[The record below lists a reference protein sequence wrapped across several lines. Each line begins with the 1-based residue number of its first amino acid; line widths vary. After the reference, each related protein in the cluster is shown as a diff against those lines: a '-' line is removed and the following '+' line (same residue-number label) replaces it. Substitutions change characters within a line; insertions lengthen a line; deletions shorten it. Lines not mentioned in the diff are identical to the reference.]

1 VPSSPLER
9 LRLILLLGALASAV
23 AAAALAV
30 TAPDE
35 ATALR
40 VAGIAADAALAA
52 YWVRGYRRREFA
64 PTAVVAEGLVVL
76 AVLITC
82 PGNAPVPLFGLL
94 FRGLYEGPATTRI
107 AVYIAALWLAP
118 RLGGSNAGAGET
130 ASRAFGLVAAG
141 GIMPILR
148 LTLDRLERKERRMR
162 KIVEHSSDIVMIVDA
177 ELRIRWQ
184 GGSIRELLGHDPDEA
199 VARSLLDL
207 VHPED
212 ADEVR
217 TRLRELS
224 TGEADSAMVSA
235 RIQDADGGYRDIEAV
250 VSDRRAD
257 PDVDGL
263 VVSVR
268 DMAERRKVERLRDRL
283 DAQRE
288 RQQLEAEL
296 QQARRLE
303 SVGQLAGGVAHD
315 FNNLLAVI
323 VNYATLARDELP
335 EGHVAREDIAGIEDA
350 AARGARLVRQLLLFS
365 QSRAGA
371 PKLLDLNGAVRDMDG
386 LLGHTLGG
394 HIALCYELDSEPL
407 LTCAD
412 LSSLEQV
419 LVNLVVNARDAI
431 PAAGT
436 ITIRTASVLVEPSE
450 SVELEVPCGRFMRLS
465 VSDDG
470 CGMDAGTL
478 ARACEP
484 FFSTKGPGGGTGL
497 GLATVFGVAR
507 EAGGC
512 VTIQSEPDAGTTV
525 HVLLPAATAGDIA
538 ADAEADAELAAAG

>member
-1 VPSSPLER
+1 MPSSPLER
-9 LRLILLLGALASAV
+9 LRLILLLGALASVV

-30 TAPDE
+30 TAPAE
-35 ATALR
+35 PSLVR
-40 VAGIAADAALAA
+40 VAGITANAALAV
-52 YWVRGYRRREFA
+52 YWIRGYRRRDFA
-64 PTAVVAEGLVVL
+64 PIAIVAEGLVVL
-76 AVLITC
+76 AILAAC

-94 FRGLYEGPATTRI
+94 FRSLYGGSVTTRLGI
-107 AVYIAALWLAP
+107 YIAALWLAP
-118 RLGGSNAGAGET
+118 LIGGSDAGVGET
-130 ASRAFGLVAAG
+130 ASRAAGLVAAG
-141 GIMPILR
+141 LIMPTLR
-148 LTLDRLERKERRMR
+148 IALDRLERKERRMR

-199 VARSLLDL
+199 VARSLLEL

-217 TRLRELS
+217 NRLRELS
-224 TGEADSAMVSA
+224 AGDEDSAMVSA
-235 RIQDADGGYRDIEAV
+235 RIRDADGGYRDVEAV
-250 VSDRRAD
+250 VSDRRQD

-283 DAQRE
+283 EAQRE

-296 QQARRLE
+296 QGARRLE

-323 VNYATLARDELP
+323 VNCATLARDELP
-335 EGHVAREDIAGIEDA
+335 EGHVARMDIAGIEDA
-350 AARGARLVRQLLLFS
+350 AERGARLVRQLLLFS
-365 QSRAGA
+365 QSRTAA
-371 PKLLDLNGAVRDMDG
+371 PKLLDLTGAVRDMDG

-394 HIALCYELDSEPL
+394 HIELRYELDPQPL

-419 LVNLVVNARDAI
+419 LVNLVVNARDAV
-431 PAAGT
+431 PTGGT

-450 SVELEVPCGRFMRLS
+450 SVELEVPCGRYARLS
-465 VSDDG
+465 VTDDG
-470 CGMDAGTL
+470 CGMDVDTL

-497 GLATVFGVAR
+497 GLSTVFGVAR
-507 EAGGC
+507 EAGGG
-512 VTIQSEPDAGTTV
+512 VTIQSQPAAGTTV
-525 HVLLPAATAGDIA
+525 HVLLPAATADDIA
-538 ADAEADAELAAAG
+538 ADAELMAAG

>member
-9 LRLILLLGALASAV
+9 LRLILLLGALVSVV
-23 AAAALAV
+23 AAAVLGVTAPDALPVVRAAAIAANAALAV
-30 TAPDE
+30 
-35 ATALR
+35 
-40 VAGIAADAALAA
+40 
-52 YWVRGYRRREFA
+52 YWIRGYRRRDFA
-64 PTAVVAEGLVVL
+64 PAAIVVEGLVVL
-76 AVLITC
+76 AILAAC

-94 FRGLYEGPATTRI
+94 FRSLYGGSITTRLGI
-107 AVYIAALWLAP
+107 YIAALWLAP
-118 RLGGSNAGAGET
+118 LLGGTYAGAGET
-130 ASRAFGLVAAG
+130 ASRAAGLVASG
-141 GIMPILR
+141 LIMPTLR
-148 LTLDRLERKERRMR
+148 IALDRLERKERRMR
-162 KIVEHSSDIVMIVDA
+162 KIVEHSSDIVIIVDA
-177 ELRIRWQ
+177 ELRIRWL
-184 GGSIRELLGHDPDEA
+184 GGSIRELLGHDPDELMA
-199 VARSLLDL
+199 GSLLEL
-207 VHPED
+207 VHPDD

-217 TRLRELS
+217 TRLLELS
-224 TGEADSAMVSA
+224 TGAEDSAMVSA

-250 VSDRRAD
+250 VADRRAD

-283 DAQRE
+283 EAQRE

-296 QQARRLE
+296 QGARRLE

-371 PKLLDLNGAVRDMDG
+371 PTLLDLNGAVRDMDG

-394 HIALCYELDSEPL
+394 HIDLGYALDPEPL

-419 LVNLVVNARDAI
+419 LVNLVVNARDAL
-431 PAAGT
+431 ADGGT
-436 ITIRTASVLVEPSE
+436 ITIRTASALVEPSE
-450 SVELEVPCGRFMRLS
+450 SVELEVPCGRYARLS

-470 CGMDAGTL
+470 CGMDAATL

-512 VTIQSEPDAGTTV
+512 VTIQSEPGAGTTV
-525 HVLLPAATAGDIA
+525 HVLLPAATAADIA
-538 ADAEADAELAAAG
+538 ADAAELAAAG